1 MAAGSE
7 AANQPP
13 PSLDAGLVHAL
24 SNHLS
29 IILGFV
35 DLVIADVPATHPR
48 HRDLIEIR
56 EAALQAAKLIGREP
70 PPSPGRTLRD

>member
-1 MAAGSE
+1 MEKRPA
-7 AANQPP
+7 PT
-13 PSLDAGLVHAL
+13 LDAALVHAL

-35 DLVIADVPATHPR
+35 DLVMTDIPTDHPR

-56 EAALQAAKLIGREP
+56 EAALQAARLIGREP
-70 PPSPGRTLRD
+70 PPTPSRKP